1 MTKTRWML
9 IVLVLLII
17 GGGYYWYSRPRG
29 SEISL
34 EFTKPNQVLVGQP
47 FTFTVAFSNYSDQV
61 FDNAR
66 LSIILPDEVSFV
78 GQSPDQRV
86 AEQLIGD
93 VGPGSLNQQ
102 SRDLIVLGGSQSIKR
117 VEAKLSY
124 RVSGSSA
131 EFESRSGAD
140 IAIGQPAVGLTF
152 TAPQNVPNGEDF
164 DLTIQYQNNSAE
176 DVRGLRLQLDYPQA
190 FKLKKS
196 SLAPVQGVTNAWDL
210 GTLPKSV
217 GGTIT
222 ISGSAVGP
230 EQSLMNFIATL
241 SADFLGQDY
250 TISKQAA
257 DVSIAISPLA
267 LTVTLNN
274 SAGYVAHLSDTLTY
288 TLRYRNNSDTTFTN
302 VTISAVLTGELFNMA
317 AIQSAAAFNS
327 VSNTLTWN
335 TANTPALANIAPGQE
350 GSVDMT
356 LKVKD
361 AFPIRRLSD
370 KNYTLKVQA
379 QVESPTVIPG
389 TAASKTFS
397 LVNLETRVAGQIAV
411 RALGFFRDAAAGIL
425 NAGPYPPKVNAPTQY
440 SIHWV
445 IQNYATDVSNV
456 VVSAFLQSG
465 TRFTG
470 TVVSTIDAK
479 PVYNAASGE
488 VRWEIGNLA
497 ATKGVI
503 GQPLEAVF
511 QIENT
516 PAVNQVGQTIPLLG
530 ETRIQA
536 NDMFVN
542 AALVNSAPSVL
553 SDVRDDPTI
562 TTSDRKVQP

>member
-29 SEISL
+29 SGISL

-379 QVESPTVIPG
+379 Q
-389 TAASKTFS
+389 
-397 LVNLETRVAGQIAV
+397 
-411 RALGFFRDAAAGIL
+411 D
-425 NAGPYPPKVNAPTQY
+425 
-440 SIHWV
+440 
-445 IQNYATDVSNV
+445 
-456 VVSAFLQSG
+456 
-465 TRFTG
+465 
-470 TVVSTIDAK
+470 
-479 PVYNAASGE
+479 
-488 VRWEIGNLA
+488 
-497 ATKGVI
+497 
-503 GQPLEAVF
+503 
-511 QIENT
+511 
-516 PAVNQVGQTIPLLG
+516 
-530 ETRIQA
+530 
-536 NDMFVN
+536 
-542 AALVNSAPSVL
+542 
-553 SDVRDDPTI
+553 
-562 TTSDRKVQP
+562 